1 MTEDQGNAL
10 ITLAEA
16 QRSDGDVHAAAIS
29 LARAEPLV
37 ARIQNF
43 YMTGRLYYGQANLLK
58 TEGKFKSAI
67 EQYERVI
74 AMLEQIKSTSNLDI
88 RRKASENYGY
98 IYGELIDTY
107 YLLSNEDKQQNK
119 LAAADSALRY
129 SELNKSRIFTNSWGR
144 TFIDVLKLQLPAEL
158 QQREQ
163 ALSARQDALQSELAQ
178 SMSGQG
184 HRTEKEIRGG
194 TQERDK

>member
-1 MTEDQGNAL
+1 M
-10 ITLAEA
+10 
-16 QRSDGDVHAAAIS
+16 
-29 LARAEPLV
+29 
-37 ARIQNF
+37 
-43 YMTGRLYYGQANLLK
+43 
-58 TEGKFKSAI
+58 
-67 EQYERVI
+67 
-74 AMLEQIKSTSNLDI
+74 EQIKSTSALDI
-88 RRKASENYGY
+88 QRKASENYGF

-107 YLLSNEDKQQNK
+107 YLLSNEDIQQNK
-119 LAAADSALRY
+119 LAAADNALRY

-184 HRTEKEIRGG
+184 HRTEKEIRGELSSA
-194 TQERDK
+194 TNEQSALAKELRQANPAYAEARYPTAS